1 MSDNFY
7 EILGVHEKATKDEI
21 KRAYRSLQMKY
32 HPDKNLGNSECM
44 MMTQKIN
51 EAYETLGDE
60 QKRQDYDNMRANP
73 FMRMDSHSPH
83 ADVPIHDIFNML
95 FGAKA
100 FHNMSPG
107 GNVHI
112 FNGCQTHMGKPV
124 PIMKTIQI
132 TMHQAYHGVSIP
144 VDVERW
150 VMEQGCKANEHEI
163 IYVDIPPGIDNEI
176 IVIKEKGN
184 VISEQCKGDVK
195 VTVMV
200 ENNTEFKRVGL
211 DLVLEKTI
219 TLKEALCGFQFKFE
233 HLNGKNYMLSNN
245 RGAIVSPGLKKLY
258 PDLGMKRGERCGQLI
273 VQYMVVFPPVLTNE
287 QLDQLSE
294 IL

>member
-51 EAYETLGDE
+51 EAYET
-60 QKRQDYDNMRANP
+60 
-73 FMRMDSHSPH
+73 
-83 ADVPIHDIFNML
+83 
-95 FGAKA
+95 
-100 FHNMSPG
+100 
-107 GNVHI
+107 
-112 FNGCQTHMGKPV
+112 
-124 PIMKTIQI
+124 IQI

-144 VDVERW
+144 IDVERW

-200 ENNTEFKRVGL
+200 ENNTEFKRAGL
-211 DLVLEKTI
+211 DLIYEKTSYDYWR
-219 TLKEALCGFQFKFE
+219 TA
-233 HLNGKNYMLSNN
+233 S
-245 RGAIVSPGLKKLY
+245 
-258 PDLGMKRGERCGQLI
+258 
-273 VQYMVVFPPVLTNE
+273 
-287 QLDQLSE
+287 
-294 IL
+294 